1 MWRSVAYVLVALYVT
16 FSVAPAA
23 AQGGM
28 CAAREDVLAA
38 AESRYGEVLAAQGM
52 SEAGI
57 MVELLLNPETG
68 SFTLLGTRPD
78 GMSCIGPTGD
88 VWLTVTQEPKGSPS

>member
-1 MWRSVAYVLVALYVT
+1 MLQRVVYAMFLGLVLVAPGQAT
-16 FSVAPAA
+16 

-28 CAAREDVLAA
+28 CAPREDVLAA

-78 GMSCIGPTGD
+78 GVSCIGPTGD
-88 VWLTVTQEPKGSPS
+88 VWLAVTPEPTGSDS